1 MTAKQVENFIMVKK
15 VMCHEDVKNGVSWFR
30 YLWASLRSK
39 LGYHNVTLA
48 YYIITDCLQNKGA
61 DRNLWRL
68 HDFLVRYGYLEK
80 KHNHKCSVTSY
91 NCSKNFEEFIEKI
104 SATQSIDFIFSEN
117 SDDAVVNLR
126 IP

>member
-1 MTAKQVENFIMVKK
+1 MTLKQVEYFIMVKK
-15 VMCHEDVKNGVSWFR
+15 VMCHEDVKNGVSSIG
-30 YLWASLRSK
+30 YLWANLKSK
-39 LGYHNVTLA
+39 LGYHSVTVA
-48 YYIITDCLQNKGA
+48 YYIITDCLQNRGE

-104 SATQSIDFIFSEN
+104 CATQSIDFIFLED
-117 SDDAVVNLR
+117 SDDTVVNLR